1 MTEQQYTE
9 IVKKRKYPSA
19 GKQCMSDLTIVHAII
34 YVSTDNSLTAYK
46 STSSRPKKFTNRAKK
61 VTHKIMKA

>member
-9 IVKKRKYPSA
+9 IVKKGSTHQQ
-19 GKQCMSDLTIVHAII
+19 QCLSDLTIVHAII